1 VIKQFK
7 KAVGRVASQMC
18 GPSILFPKKKPPR
31 PEEHLARV
39 EAFEAELL
47 KHLDPENVEVVF
59 DVGACD
65 ALDSIRYAR
74 MFPRAT
80 VYAFEPLPTNIV
92 QAKRNIDRF
101 NAGRVKLIE
110 KAVSSKSGTSDFH
123 VSSGH
128 PENYAQSEDWDFG
141 SKSSSLLPP
150 VRDEIKK
157 QWSWLKFDNVIRV
170 DTITLDEFCA
180 EEGISAVGFMH
191 MDVQGAELQVLLG
204 SEMTLRSTSAIW
216 HEVSSRQFYESQSL
230 HNDLNAFLTGTGF
243 NMAFKAG
250 VEPQWDELW
259 IR

>member
-1 VIKQFK
+1 VIKQIK
-7 KAVGRVASQMC
+7 NAIGRARWQLR
-18 GPSILFPKKKPPR
+18 GPAILFPKKAPPR

-39 EAFEAELL
+39 EAFEVELL
-47 KHLDPENVEVVF
+47 KHVHPDSVEVVF

-65 ALDSIRYAR
+65 ALDSIRYSR
-74 MFPRAT
+74 LFPRAT
-80 VYAFEPLPTNIV
+80 VYAFEPLPANIG
-92 QAKRNIDRF
+92 QAKKNIARF
-101 NAGRVKLIE
+101 SADRVKLID
-110 KAVSSKSGTSDFH
+110 KAVSDKCGSFDFH

-150 VRDEIKK
+150 DRDEIKK

-180 EEGISAVGFMH
+180 DEGISSVGFMH
-191 MDVQGAELQVLLG
+191 MDVQGAELQVLHG
-204 SEMTLRSTSAIW
+204 CETTLRSTRAIW
-216 HEVSSRQFYESQSL
+216 YEVSSRQFYEHQSL
-230 HNDLNAFLTGTGF
+230 HNELNAFLTESGF
-243 NMAFKAG
+243 NMAFRSG